1 MWWRVLC
8 THTQDLHSRMTYV
21 CKWREM
27 ISVSYHLYCVTVYCF
42 MHQQQQKKALHHHLE
57 SLKTPF
63 CCLCRLAHSGTEY
76 KTLCQK
82 YVYDSLN
89 THKKKC
95 TPTNASNEQSKKR
108 KKKCIW
114 REHGPFLY
122 RHIGVFLSRHTQA
135 DLSSSSLYLQSYFHM
150 PSNLLNRLHTSLC
163 IDGPAHRGKYKWMSK

>member
-1 MWWRVLC
+1 
-8 THTQDLHSRMTYV
+8 
-21 CKWREM
+21 M

-89 THKKKC
+89 THKKSVRQQ
-95 TPTNASNEQSKKR
+95 THLTNRAKKGKKNVYVENTVPSCIVTSGSFSPDTHRPIFHHHHYISKAIFI
-108 KKKCIW
+108 C
-114 REHGPFLY
+114 HQTY
-122 RHIGVFLSRHTQA
+122 
-135 DLSSSSLYLQSYFHM
+135 
-150 PSNLLNRLHTSLC
+150 
-163 IDGPAHRGKYKWMSK
+163 